1 MEVLPA
7 EFARQAGVTRQS
19 ICAKIKKGTLIQN
32 SAGKLDTENPV
43 NAGYLAMKRRQLE
56 ETQAANAAITAQSGG
71 MDVRS
76 TGGQTHTLQKP
87 FAEQTAARAIG
98 VPAELLTL
106 TLKELVM
113 RYSGVLPLEKHAKIL
128 KILVESAEKEQRI
141 KERRLTLVDKD
152 FVVSRLFQFTDNLM
166 VQLLEYPESAADNLV
181 AQVLADTET
190 ARKTVA
196 NTMKTDLSK
205 ILAGAKEH
213 IIRELNGLKHKYHDD
228 SAADTIADLKQEIK
242 NELEAE
248 QNDE

>member
-56 ETQAANAAITAQSGG
+56 ETQAANAALIAQSGG
-71 MDVRS
+71 VDVKS
-76 TGGQTHTLQKP
+76 TGGQTHTIQKP
-87 FAEQTAARAIG
+87 FVEQTAARAIG

-152 FVVSRLFQFTDNLM
+152 FVVSRLFQFMDNLM

-196 NTMKTDLSK
+196 NAMKTDLSK

-213 IIRELNGLKHKYHDD
+213 IIQELNGLKHKYHDD
-228 SAADTIADLKQEIK
+228 STADTIADLKQEIK

-248 QNDE
+248 QDDE

>member
-1 MEVLPA
+1 MLRRKRRGIKPS
-7 EFARQAGVTRQS
+7 ART
-19 ICAKIKKGTLIQN
+19 KKGTLIQN

-71 MDVRS
+71 IDVRS
-76 TGGQTHTLQKP
+76 TGGQAHTQQKS
-87 FAEQTAARAIG
+87 FTEQSAARAIG
-98 VPAELLTL
+98 IPAELLTL

-113 RYSGVLPLEKHAKIL
+113 RYSGILPLEKHVKIL

-181 AQVLADTET
+181 AQVLADAEN

-196 NTMKTDLSK
+196 TTMKTDLSK
-205 ILAGAKEH
+205 IVAGAKEH

-242 NELEAE
+242 NELAAE
-248 QNDE
+248 QDDE

>member
-56 ETQAANAAITAQSGG
+56 ETQAAHAALTVQSGRA
-71 MDVRS
+71 DAKI
-76 TGGQTHTLQKP
+76 TGGQGSMLQRA
-87 FAEQTAARAIG
+87 FSEQTAARAIG
-98 VPAELLTL
+98 IPAELLTL

-113 RYSGVLPLEKHAKIL
+113 RYSGILPLEKHAKIL

-152 FVVSRLFQFTDNLM
+152 FVISRLFQFTDNLM

-181 AQVLADTET
+181 AQVLANTDTV
-190 ARKTVA
+190 RKTVA

-205 ILAGAKEH
+205 ILARAKEH

-228 SAADTIADLKQEIK
+228 STADTIADLKQEIK
-242 NELEAE
+242 NELEADKD
-248 QNDE
+248 DE

>member
-19 ICAKIKKGTLIQN
+19 VCAKIKKGTLIQN

-43 NAGYLAMKRRQLE
+43 NAGYLTAKRRQQE
-56 ETQAANAAITAQSGG
+56 EAQAVTGSIATKQ
-71 MDVRS
+71 
-76 TGGQTHTLQKP
+76 TGGIQSPVLHKNLP
-87 FAEQTAARAIG
+87 DPVAASAIG

-152 FVVSRLFQFTDNLM
+152 FVVSRIFQYVDNLM
-166 VQLLEYPESAADNLV
+166 VQVLEYPESTADDIV
-181 AQVLADTET
+181 ARVLAEKEA
-190 ARKTVA
+190 ARHTVIE
-196 NTMKTDLSK
+196 TMKTGLSK
-205 ILAGAKEH
+205 IIANAKEQV
-213 IIRELNGLKHKYHDD
+213 INELNGLKHKYHEDD
-228 SAADTIADLKQEIK
+228 TVYSFSELKQEIK

-248 QNDE
+248 RDD